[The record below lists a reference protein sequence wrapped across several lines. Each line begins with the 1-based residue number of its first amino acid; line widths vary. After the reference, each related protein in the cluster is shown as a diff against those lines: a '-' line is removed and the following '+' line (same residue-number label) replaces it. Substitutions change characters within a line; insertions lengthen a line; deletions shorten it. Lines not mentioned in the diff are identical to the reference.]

1 MDLSLF
7 FQILGSL
14 FVLVGYYLNSKE
26 HPRQHMAFIGGHICL
41 LGFTSIESK
50 WVLFAL
56 SVFIIIMQIRIS
68 KRKYKFK
75 KDIVRFKKIAVKTKS
90 FYKDRGIYKERT
102 CLKEQS
108 K

>member
-14 FVLVGYYLNSKE
+14 FVLVGYYLNTKE

-56 SVFIIIMQIRIS
+56 SVFIIIMQIKIS
-68 KRKYKFK
+68 KRKYKFR
-75 KDIVRFKKIAVKTKS
+75 KDIVRMKKVAVKTRS
-90 FYKDRGIYKERT
+90 FYKDKGIYKERV
-102 CLKEQS
+102 CLKDQS

>member
-14 FVLVGYYLNSKE
+14 FVLVGYYLNTKE

-50 WVLFAL
+50 WVLFGL
-56 SVFIIIMQIRIS
+56 SVFIIMMQVRIS

-75 KDIVRFKKIAVKTKS
+75 KDIVRMKKIAVKTTS
-90 FYKDRGIYKERT
+90 FYKEKSIYKERV
-102 CLKEQS
+102 CLKDQS